1 MPGPLFKVK
10 SKKDFISKLRK
21 HYGYTREQARVIVE
35 AAWEGPGYY
44 YHRGGD
50 YFVRFSRERDLARG
64 GSIGRGRWRHTF
76 DPVIQV
82 AKRLTEEAV
91 RAAEAVSRRVEEKVQ
106 KPVRAEA
113 VLKAAFPRRP
123 KLPSEVK
130 RMADFVWDE
139 LSPSV
144 KRAGNWTYITV
155 LNIIRMLYDYAKSQG
170 FDMQNI
176 DLLHD
181 FDWAQGYHYVKGE
194 IMRKIMNAVADKY
207 AGITDD
213 DVKAMMA
220 AWEADIRLR
229 EEEGYIRT
237 YDEYIPELPEIY

>member
-155 LNIIRMLYDYAKSQG
+155 LNIIRMLYDYAKNQAFG
-170 FDMQNI
+170 MQ
-176 DLLHD
+176 
-181 FDWAQGYHYVKGE
+181 
-194 IMRKIMNAVADKY
+194 
-207 AGITDD
+207 
-213 DVKAMMA
+213 
-220 AWEADIRLR
+220 
-229 EEEGYIRT
+229 
-237 YDEYIPELPEIY
+237 